1 MFIRIVKMN
10 FKSDKVEEFLNIFD
24 RHKTK
29 IRNFEGCDFLE
40 LYQDKK
46 DKNIFFTYSYWQTE
60 DDLENYRK
68 SNLFKK
74 VWSKTKILFSEKPE
88 VWSVDKIVS
97 LK

>member
-1 MFIRIVKMN
+1 MN
-10 FKSDKVEEFLNIFD
+10 FKSDKIEEFLDIFD

-29 IRNFEGCDFLE
+29 IRGFEGCDFLE

>member
-1 MFIRIVKMN
+1 MN
-10 FKSDKVEEFLNIFD
+10 FKSDKVEEFLNIFN

-29 IRNFEGCDFLE
+29 IRGFEGCDFLE
-40 LYQDKK
+40 LYQDRK

-74 VWSKTKILFSEKPE
+74 VWSKTKILFNENPQ